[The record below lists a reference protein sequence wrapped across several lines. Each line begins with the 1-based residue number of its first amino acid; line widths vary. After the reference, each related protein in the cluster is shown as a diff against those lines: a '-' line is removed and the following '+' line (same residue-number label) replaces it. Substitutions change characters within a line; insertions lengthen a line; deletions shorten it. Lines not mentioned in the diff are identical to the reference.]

1 LSTAVNGWREFL
13 GSNKRLLQ
21 NTTFNILLGSWRSIV
36 CHTEEKQM
44 SAILNS
50 RRLSMYE
57 VAKLLNVHVST
68 IWRWY
73 LNGVRGR
80 KLSTILIGGRRFVR
94 ATDLD
99 AFLAGG
105 GDTTPLDSDLALRA
119 AVAGSQLDARG
130 VRVPSQPES
139 PGFNEPKVKG
149 PKAPL
154 STLT

>member
-1 LSTAVNGWREFL
+1 
-13 GSNKRLLQ
+13 
-21 NTTFNILLGSWRSIV
+21 
-36 CHTEEKQM
+36 M